1 MTLRISRFVGV
12 AALLALALP
21 AFAQS
26 PVGQWRTFEDGN
38 AKSIVEI
45 SESRGVLTGRIIRL
59 LPEGRTCGN
68 CVDRYP
74 NDGPVA
80 SMRGRQLKGSNLRDL
95 VILSGF
101 SDPDG
106 DGKYTGGSAFKPDEG
121 KNYSGWMQVQ
131 SDGRLRLT
139 GGYKILGRVI
149 GKTQY
154 WERVR

>member
-1 MTLRISRFVGV
+1 MNARITRFLG
-12 AALLALALP
+12 ALALLALAVP

-26 PVGQWRTFEDGN
+26 PVGQWRTFEDGTP
-38 AKSIVEI
+38 KSIVEI

-59 LPEGRTCGN
+59 LPEGRTCSN
-68 CVDRYP
+68 CVDTYP
-74 NDGPVA
+74 SDGPVS
-80 SMRGRQLKGSNLRDL
+80 SMRGKRLKGQSLKDL

-101 SDPDG
+101 SDSDG
-106 DGKYTGGSAFKPDEG
+106 DGKFTGGRAFKPDEG
-121 KNYSGWMQVQ
+121 KTYSGWLQVQ

-139 GGYKILGRVI
+139 GGYKILGKVI